1 MKKVLT
7 ISLFTIF
14 ITVLFTLFFGKD
26 PVTYVKD
33 SSLLVQ
39 IVSVVFSIM
48 ILAIIVLVDLKQ
60 KHQVKNKDSRKVIH
74 S

>member
-48 ILAIIVLVDLKQ
+48 ILAIILIVDLKQ
-60 KHQVKNKDSRKVIH
+60 KHQVNNKDSKKVIH